1 MKFFK
6 SHFWYN
12 KRQRNGI
19 LFLILIIIFLQVIY
33 LNVDFSNEYNF
44 DSDVAEI
51 NRFQNQ
57 IDSLKLIELEKSRQK
72 IYPFNPN
79 YINDFKGYQ
88 LGMNIQEIDKLL
100 DFRKTGKYIRSGA
113 EFQNVTGVSDSL
125 LLVISP
131 FFKFPKWTQS
141 EKEDEIS
148 NTFKPS
154 NKDFNTIAKDLNTA
168 SLKELQTINGIGEKL
183 ANRIVAYRKLLQGF
197 SFNEQLYEV
206 YYLDKEVADRVL
218 KKFIVLEIPNIS
230 KININNAS
238 FKEILRLPYI
248 DYNLT
253 QKIFNYRNENDQ
265 FIQIEDLKKIDS
277 FPIEKFD
284 RIALYLTAD

>member
-1 MKFFK
+1 M
-6 SHFWYN
+6 N
-12 KRQRNGI
+12 I
-19 LFLILIIIFLQVIY
+19 ILIQILQ
-33 LNVDFSNEYNF
+33 
-44 DSDVAEI
+44 I
-51 NRFQNQ
+51 NKFQNQ

-100 DFRKTGKYIRSGA
+100 DFRKTGKYIHSGA

-131 FFKFPKWTQS
+131 YFKFPKWTQS
-141 EKEDEIS
+141 KKENEIS
-148 NTFKPS
+148 STFKPS
-154 NKDFNTIAKDLNTA
+154 NKDFNIVAKDLNTA

-183 ANRIVAYRKLLQGF
+183 ANRIVAYRKLLQGY

-238 FKEILRLPYI
+238 FKEILSLPYI
-248 DYNLT
+248 DYDLT